1 MPDQKNLILA
11 IAASVAILVGFQF
24 FFEAPRREAEIARQQ
39 VLEQQAQ
46 TQTPTPAVPGAAI
59 PPAVETAPAAPVAGQ
74 AQPAPVVAVDRATVI
89 AETPRVVIDTGRLLG
104 SIALKGGRIDDL
116 TLTDYRETIDPTSPQ
131 VVLLSPTGSA
141 NPYFA
146 EFGWSTT
153 RDAAIKVPDAATLW
167 TASAGKLT
175 PDRPVLLTWNNGEG
189 LRFEREIAIDQDFMF
204 TVTQRVS
211 NNGPAA
217 VTLFPFGLISRT
229 GTPEVSRFFIL
240 HEGPLGV
247 FNSTVDRFDYDDLQD
262 DGRIVN
268 ASTGGWIGITD
279 KYWLT
284 ALIPDQS
291 VSVTAGFGHRL
302 DNDIDKYQADFLQ
315 SGVNV
320 AAGASSVV
328 TSRLFAGAREVD
340 VIQRYSETL
349 GIDRFDL
356 AVDWGWLPF
365 LTKPAFIALKF
376 FSDWTG
382 NFGVAIILLT
392 LLIKIAFFPL
402 ANRSYR
408 AMSKMKLLQP
418 EMKKIKERFG
428 DDRQRQQQEMMAL
441 YKREKANPVSGC
453 LPIFIQ
459 IPVFFALYNIL
470 FVTIEMRHA
479 PFFGWIHD
487 LSAPDPF
494 NLFNLFGLIP
504 WTPPSLIPAVGIWPI
519 LMGVSMWAQMRLNP
533 QPTDPMQAR
542 IFMFLPFLFTF
553 ILAPFPAGLV
563 IYWTVN
569 NVLSVGQQWFI
580 MRRAGVKNPAA
591 T

>member
-11 IAASVAILVGFQF
+11 IVASVAILVGFQF
-24 FFEAPRREAEIARQQ
+24 FFEGPRRDAELERQQLVQEQQARQQ
-39 VLEQQAQ
+39 APNAPRADV
-46 TQTPTPAVPGAAI
+46 PAA
-59 PPAVETAPAAPVAGQ
+59 ETAPGAPVAAETQ
-74 AQPAPVVAVDRATVI
+74 AAPPLAANRDTVI
-89 AETPRVVIDTGRLLG
+89 SETPRVVIDTARLRG
-104 SIALKGGRIDDL
+104 SIALTGGLIDDL
-116 TLTDYRETIDPTSPQ
+116 TLVNYRETIDPASPQ
-131 VVLLSPTGSA
+131 VVLLSPAGSA

-146 EFGWSTT
+146 EFGWSRA
-153 RDAAIKVPDAATLW
+153 RDTAIKVPDQTTVWQANARTL
-167 TASAGKLT
+167 S
-175 PDRPVLLTWNNGEG
+175 PDRPVTLTWNNGEG
-189 LRFEREIAIDQDFMF
+189 LRFEREIAIDQDFLF
-204 TVTQRVS
+204 TVTQRVV
-211 NNGPAA
+211 NNSPVE

-247 FNSTVDRFDYDDLQD
+247 FNGTADRYDYDDLQD
-262 DGRIVN
+262 DGPLTET
-268 ASTGGWIGITD
+268 STGGWIGITD
-279 KYWLT
+279 KYWLM

-291 VSVTAGFGHRL
+291 APVTASFSHRIA
-302 DNDIDKYQADFLQ
+302 DGTDKYQADFLRG
-315 SGVNV
+315 GVFIPAGS
-320 AAGASSVV
+320 AAEV
-328 TSRLFAGAREVD
+328 TSLLFAGAREVD
-340 VIQRYSETL
+340 VINRYNETL

-356 AVDWGWLPF
+356 AIDWGWLPF
-365 LTKPAFIALKF
+365 LTKPFFIALTF
-376 FSDWTG
+376 FSDLTG

-392 LLIKIAFFPL
+392 LVIKIAFFPL

-418 EMKKIKERFG
+418 EMKKIRERFG
-428 DDRQRQQQEMMAL
+428 DDKPRQQKEMMAL

-494 NLFNLFGLIP
+494 NLFNLFGLLP
-504 WTPPSLIPAVGIWPI
+504 FTPPAIIPAVGIWPI
-519 LMGVSMWAQMRLNP
+519 LMGLSMYAQQRINP

-542 IFMFLPFLFTF
+542 IFMFLPLLFTF

-569 NVLSVGQQWFI
+569 NILSVGQQWFI

>member
-24 FFEAPRREAEIARQQ
+24 FFEAPRREAEIAQQQ

-519 LMGVSMWAQMRLNP
+519 LMGISMWAQMRLNP